1 MFSYL
6 GNDMYDENIKNYP
19 GKCDR
24 KASENFIINNAGVVE
39 YD

>member
-1 MFSYL
+1 MFTYV

-24 KASENFIINNAGVVE
+24 EASENFIINNAGVLE

>member
-1 MFSYL
+1 MFTYV
-6 GNDMYDENIKNYP
+6 GNDMYDENIRNYP

-24 KASENFIINNAGVVE
+24 KASKNFIINNAGVVE